1 MTNQERHIIT
11 SVWNDMTLRMKLD
24 NNPYSL
30 SQDELLALKNNDKLN
45 SKLESL
51 LKKALIKKALF
62 QARN

>member
-1 MTNQERHIIT
+1 
-11 SVWNDMTLRMKLD
+11 MTLRMKLD